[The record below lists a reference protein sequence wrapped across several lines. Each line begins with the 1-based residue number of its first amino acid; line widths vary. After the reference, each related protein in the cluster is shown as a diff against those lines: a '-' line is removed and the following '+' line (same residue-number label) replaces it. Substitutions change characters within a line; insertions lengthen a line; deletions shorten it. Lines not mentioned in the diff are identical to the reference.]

1 MKKYLSFTLLVLLL
15 ALTAC
20 NSASKSEGETPVAE
34 ATPTAVP
41 ATATPAE
48 SASAPVAA
56 EPTAEAPGCYA
67 SSITSLID
75 MQPDTAIA
83 AVSDADLWQ
92 SGGDASARVTVV
104 EYGDFQ

>member
-1 MKKYLSFTLLVLLL
+1 MKKYLAFTLLVLLL

-20 NSASKSEGETPVAE
+20 NNASKSEGETPVAA
-34 ATPTAVP
+34 ATPTVAP

-48 SASAPVAA
+48 RTAVPVAA

-67 SSITSLID
+67 SSIGSLID
-75 MQPDTAIA
+75 MQPNTAIA